1 MLKFMTSSNSEE
13 RMRKP
18 HIDFEFEMDHDM
30 YHVYYE
36 VIRFNIYLHY
46 YYYFFY
52 TIARRTIWVLKI
64 FFVLLEIETSL
75 L

>member
-1 MLKFMTSSNSEE
+1 
-13 RMRKP
+13 MRKP

-46 YYYFFY
+46 YYYFFLY
-52 TIARRTIWVLKI
+52 NCPENNLGVKDIICPI
-64 FFVLLEIETSL
+64 GD
-75 L
+75 

>member
-18 HIDFEFEMDHDM
+18 HIGFEFEMDRDM

-46 YYYFFY
+46 YYFFLY
-52 TIARRTIWVLKI
+52 NCPENNLGVKDIICPI
-64 FFVLLEIETSL
+64 GD
-75 L
+75 